1 MIAIKHRYTDT
12 TLCEFDVETVKQA
25 TEKGKANLYGADL
38 RGADLRGADLY
49 GADLRGAYLDGANLD
64 GANLYGAYL
73 SGANLDGA
81 NLRCVNLD
89 GANLRCVNLDG
100 ANLYGAYL
108 DGANL
113 DGANLDGANLYG
125 AYLSGADLDGE
136 KLTKSPLVITGLRYW
151 CLISDGY
158 MRLGC
163 KRFTHEEWAEFSDDE
178 IEKMDSCAL
187 EFWKQ
192 WKESLLAMCKAHAVK
207 PVEEK

>member
-25 TEKGKANLYGADL
+25 TEKGKANLDGAYLSGANLDGADLRGADLYGANLYGADL
-38 RGADLRGADLY
+38 RGADLRGADLS
-49 GADLRGAYLDGANLD
+49 GADLY

-81 NLRCVNLD
+81 ILCGADLRGAYLD
-89 GANLRCVNLDG
+89 GADLDG
-100 ANLYGAYL
+100 ANLYGA
-108 DGANL
+108 N
-113 DGANLDGANLYG
+113 
-125 AYLSGADLDGE
+125 LSGADLDGE

>member
-25 TEKGKANLYGADL
+25 TEKGKANLDGADL
-38 RGADLRGADLY
+38 RGAYLYGAYLRGANLDGAYRDGANLGGANLYGAYLY
-49 GADLRGAYLDGANLD
+49 GADLRGANLD
-64 GANLYGAYL
+64 GADLR
-73 SGANLDGA
+73 GA
-81 NLRCVNLD
+81 NLR
-89 GANLRCVNLDG
+89 GANLR
-100 ANLYGAYL
+100 GAYL
-108 DGANL
+108 E
-113 DGANLDGANLYG
+113 
-125 AYLSGADLDGE
+125 GE

-192 WKESLLAMCKAHAVK
+192 WKESLLAMRKAHAVK
-207 PVEEK
+207 PVEEKRRSVITHLLLVRR

>member
-38 RGADLRGADLY
+38 RGADLRGADLSGADLYGANLYGAYLSGANLDGANLY

-64 GANLYGAYL
+64 GANLFGAYL

-81 NLRCVNLD
+81 NLRCV
-89 GANLRCVNLDG
+89 
-100 ANLYGAYL
+100 
-108 DGANL
+108 
-113 DGANLDGANLYG
+113 NLDGANLYG

>member
-25 TEKGKANLYGADL
+25 AERVKANLYGANLYGADLDGANLYGANL
-38 RGADLRGADLY
+38 RGADLRGA
-49 GADLRGAYLDGANLD
+49 NL
-64 GANLYGAYL
+64 
-73 SGANLDGA
+73 
-81 NLRCVNLD
+81 V
-89 GANLRCVNLDG
+89 
-100 ANLYGAYL
+100 
-108 DGANL
+108 
-113 DGANLDGANLYG
+113 
-125 AYLSGADLDGE
+125 GE
-136 KLTKSPLVITGLRYW
+136 KLTKSPLVVTGLRYW

-207 PVEEK
+207 TREEK

>member
-25 TEKGKANLYGADL
+25 TEKGKANLDGAN
-38 RGADLRGADLY
+38 LY
-49 GADLRGAYLDGANLD
+49 GANLD
-64 GANLYGAYL
+64 GANLYGA
-73 SGANLDGA
+73 
-81 NLRCVNLD
+81 
-89 GANLRCVNLDG
+89 
-100 ANLYGAYL
+100 
-108 DGANL
+108 NL
-113 DGANLDGANLYG
+113 DGANLDGAYLRGANLDG
-125 AYLSGADLDGE
+125 AYLCGANLDGE

>member
-25 TEKGKANLYGADL
+25 TEKGKANLRGANLRGADLSGANLRGANLHGADLDCADLSGANLYFADL
-38 RGADLRGADLY
+38 RGANLY
-49 GADLRGAYLDGANLD
+49 CANLD
-64 GANLYGAYL
+64 C
-73 SGANLDGA
+73 A
-81 NLRCVNLD
+81 NLR
-89 GANLRCVNLDG
+89 
-100 ANLYGAYL
+100 
-108 DGANL
+108 
-113 DGANLDGANLYG
+113 
-125 AYLSGADLDGE
+125 GADLDGE

-192 WKESLLAMCKAHAVK
+192 WKESLLAMCKAHASQLLGH
-207 PVEEK
+207 

>member
-38 RGADLRGADLY
+38 RGVNLD
-49 GADLRGAYLDGANLD
+49 GADLRGANLYGANLVGANLSGADLRGANLD
-64 GANLYGAYL
+64 GADLR
-73 SGANLDGA
+73 GAN
-81 NLRCVNLD
+81 
-89 GANLRCVNLDG
+89 
-100 ANLYGAYL
+100 
-108 DGANL
+108 
-113 DGANLDGANLYG
+113 
-125 AYLSGADLDGE
+125 LDGE

>member
-25 TEKGKANLYGADL
+25 TEKGKANLRGADLYGVDLDGANLRSANLYGADL
-38 RGADLRGADLY
+38 RGADLRGAN
-49 GADLRGAYLDGANLD
+49 LRS
-64 GANLYGAYL
+64 ANLYGANLRGADLYGASL
-73 SGANLDGA
+73 YGANLRSANLYGANLRGADLYGVDLDGA
-81 NLRCVNLD
+81 NLR
-89 GANLRCVNLDG
+89 
-100 ANLYGAYL
+100 
-108 DGANL
+108 
-113 DGANLDGANLYG
+113 
-125 AYLSGADLDGE
+125 GADLDGE
-136 KLTKSPLVITGLRYW
+136 KLTKSPLVVTGLRYW

-207 PVEEK
+207 PGE

>member
-25 TEKGKANLYGADL
+25 TEKGKANLD
-38 RGADLRGADLY
+38 
-49 GADLRGAYLDGANLD
+49 
-64 GANLYGAYL
+64 GAYL

-81 NLRCVNLD
+81 N
-89 GANLRCVNLDG
+89 
-100 ANLYGAYL
+100 
-108 DGANL
+108 
-113 DGANLDGANLYG
+113 
-125 AYLSGADLDGE
+125 LSGADLDGE

>member
-1 MIAIKHRYTDT
+1 MSHTKTFYI
-12 TLCEFDVETVKQA
+12 
-25 TEKGKANLYGADL
+25 
-38 RGADLRGADLY
+38 GADLY
-49 GADLRGAYLDGANLD
+49 GADLDGADLDGAN
-64 GANLYGAYL
+64 
-73 SGANLDGA
+73 
-81 NLRCVNLD
+81 
-89 GANLRCVNLDG
+89 
-100 ANLYGAYL
+100 
-108 DGANL
+108 
-113 DGANLDGANLYG
+113 
-125 AYLSGADLDGE
+125 LDGE